1 MNENEVLSVIQKA
14 IGPEAGAIDM
24 NSSMDSVEWW
34 DSLTHLNV
42 LVALDTH
49 FDGKVAEIREM
60 AQAVSVK
67 SIIQIL
73 RGHSLIP

>member
-1 MNENEVLSVIQKA
+1 MNENEVLTVIQKA

-24 NSSMDSVEWW
+24 NSSMESVEWW

-73 RGHSLIP
+73 REHSLIP